1 MARSQLEWEDVSQY
15 EEVKG
20 YGQQVWK
27 HQGTYYLVT
36 NEGGIAEQRVVYEL
50 PYDLFQL
57 LEQGKRNLGEI
68 AFKLQDGYWP
78 PTEEEKNRIMKER
91 AKDRPMVLISNPK
104 NQMLFTQEELEK
116 LIPIAEQKWID
127 WKGKLPDDYVSPLK

>member
-1 MARSQLEWEDVSQY
+1 MARSQLTWEDVSQY

-20 YGQQVWK
+20 YGQRVWK
-27 HQGTYYLVT
+27 HQGEYYLVT

-68 AFKLQDGYWP
+68 AFKLRYDCWP
-78 PTEEEKNRIMKER
+78 PNISQEE
-91 AKDRPMVLISNPK
+91 ADRLFLRDNPELLENDVD
-104 NQMLFTQEELEK
+104 NQKLFTRRELEELLPK
-116 LIPIAEQKWID
+116 GSPILASSD
-127 WKGKLPDDYVSPLK
+127 SD